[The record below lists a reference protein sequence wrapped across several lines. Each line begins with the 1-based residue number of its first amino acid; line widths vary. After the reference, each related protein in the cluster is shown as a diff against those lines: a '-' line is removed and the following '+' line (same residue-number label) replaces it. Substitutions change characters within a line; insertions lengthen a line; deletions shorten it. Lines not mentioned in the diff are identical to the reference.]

1 MKTSRIDEVVLR
13 MSAPSRPEPMTLR
26 VRHVLTD
33 YEIEHACRNFDDWV
47 NWTKAY
53 MARQIASHIV
63 EKCGVVKIPNFGDLR
78 RGQHEIEM
86 EFTINDAS
94 AYARELPMAERKGH
108 DIGRKEGIAYQK
120 ARAPYGTEPDQFYE

>member
-1 MKTSRIDEVVLR
+1 MTIRI
-13 MSAPSRPEPMTLR
+13 
-26 VRHVLTD
+26 RHALTE
-33 YEIEHACRNFDDWV
+33 YEIEHARRDFGDWC
-47 NWTKAY
+47 NCIKSH
-53 MARQIASHIV
+53 MARQIALHIV
-63 EKCGVVKIPNFGDLR
+63 EKCGVVNIPDFGDLR
-78 RGQHEIEM
+78 RGQQVVEM